1 MDVYARNSNLPISI
15 DLRITKSCN
24 LHCSF
29 CFGTNCS
36 GQTDLDSWFSLLNLL
51 SSYGVKVLVFTGGEP
66 TLFRGLKH
74 LLKYAHDNNFRI
86 VLSTN
91 GTNALDNSILQFI
104 DALSLPIDGEDY
116 ETCKLMRSLTIDEY
130 DSIINNIIS
139 FKNIYPDRVLKI
151 GTVVTQRNINKLKG
165 IYNIIKDY
173 ADVWKL
179 YQVSP
184 HPKNGRYFHEL
195 EVSDEEFNRL
205 FEYLNDVCVGKCQ
218 LVAYR
223 NSDRSGKYLFC
234 EPNFDALCISDNQ
247 EVKIGN
253 FLKNFENV
261 LTVWRSSVEETN
273 LTKNILE
280 TYPEILNILE

>member
-1 MDVYARNSNLPISI
+1 MDVFARNSNLPISI
-15 DLRITKSCN
+15 DLRLTKSCN

-36 GQTDLDSWFSLLNLL
+36 GQNDLDSWFSLLNLL

-66 TLFRGLKH
+66 TLFSGLEH

-130 DSIINNIIS
+130 NSIIDNIIS
-139 FKNIYPDRVLKI
+139 FKNKYPDRVLKI

-165 IYNIIKDY
+165 IYTIIKDY

-184 HPKNGRYFHEL
+184 HPKNSRYFHEL
-195 EVSDEEFNRL
+195 KVSDEEFDRL

-261 LTVWRSSVEETN
+261 LTVWRSSVKETN
-273 LTKNILE
+273 LTQNILE